1 METLREAITALRNVR
16 AEMKIDARR
25 KVAAALASTEPA
37 VLDLFREHQDAIRR
51 LAHLSQLEL
60 QTGHLSAEDGVLRA
74 AVRFD
79 ARVALSDADRAPE
92 VRRLRQEKEKLEGEL
107 ARMREQLENR
117 QFRAKAPAEV
127 VRAMERRQAE
137 YNTQYQK
144 IVTLLGS
151 LETSR

>member
-1 METLREAITALRNVR
+1 M
-16 AEMKIDARR
+16 
-25 KVAAALASTEPA
+25 
-37 VLDLFREHQDAIRR
+37 
-51 LAHLSQLEL
+51 
-60 QTGHLSAEDGVLRA
+60 LRA
-74 AVRFD
+74 AVHFD